1 MPNTAFHSAVSI
13 HQHATTKHELS
24 LHHYYTSLLHS
35 LRTAQSS
42 QQLLD
47 ATTLSLLLQ
56 RLSTLIRLALRNVNG
71 EEDYD
76 NGQTREEWE
85 LLGAAAASIE
95 GLEIG
100 IGVSPMTENP
110 EDMGSPSKSIP
121 GLPSTARSSSVSS
134 VCTSQSVMPA
144 GQPPR
149 TPSSLGYDAWHG
161 NMTPSG
167 GYPGTFGRRDWALE
181 REGEIIRL
189 TAENKALREML
200 GVDEDVDVEALIASS
215 RQAAI
220 DKLANN
226 DTQAHDEL
234 DMVDVNLA
242 DESATAEGFDV
253 PDQTDREADLE
264 SVDQSA
270 DDLTMTDTSRPL
282 EPESGSG
289 SAPAPEQNEEMG
301 DPFSTSPKQ
310 TMSRLS
316 LKSPKLTKHHTYAG
330 IPTTATTPLS
340 PSAIRDSSMAARY
353 SDMVAASNNDS
364 PKRNHQS
371 TSPPSLV
378 TQATSNQTVTPS
390 SGGSHS
396 TSSNLSTLLLRAGSK
411 TKTEPTTAT
420 SVGVDIEDDDTAGT
434 SASYAAVTKGTTK
447 TDASVGRRETDT
459 DEDEEKK
466 AGGGKTKTRLASSGS
481 QIAALEDL
489 QNASAERLNSLMEKD
504 ESDSAIEDDEDDAS
518 NIEAE
523 KGDRQAAQE
532 DRASDPET
540 KTNAEDEKV
549 DGAVEESERK

>member
-1 MPNTAFHSAVSI
+1 MRLF

-71 EEDYD
+71 EEDYGS
-76 NGQTREEWE
+76 GQNREEWE

-110 EDMGSPSKSIP
+110 SDMGSPSKSIA

-134 VCTSQSVMPA
+134 ASTSQSVVPA

-149 TPSSLGYDAWHG
+149 TPSALGYDAWHG

-167 GYPGTFGRRDWALE
+167 GYPGTFGRRDWALD

-200 GVDEDVDVEALIASS
+200 GVDEDVDIEALIVSTQPS
-215 RQAAI
+215 VT
-220 DKLANN
+220 DKLVN
-226 DTQAHDEL
+226 DDAQAHDEL

-242 DESATAEGFDV
+242 DESATVPGFDV

-264 SVDQSA
+264 TVEQSA
-270 DDLTMTDTSRPL
+270 DHLTIPGTSRTVGVESEL
-282 EPESGSG
+282 E
-289 SAPAPEQNEEMG
+289 SAPTTEQNDEMG
-301 DPFSTSPKQ
+301 DLFSTSPKQ
-310 TMSRLS
+310 TLPPRLS

-340 PSAIRDSSMAARY
+340 PSAIRDSSIAARY

-364 PKRNHQS
+364 PKRSHQS
-371 TSPPSLV
+371 TSPPS
-378 TQATSNQTVTPS
+378 QATQSTPGQTTTS
-390 SGGSHS
+390 SGAGSHS
-396 TSSNLSTLLLRAGSK
+396 TSSNLSTLLLRARSN

-420 SVGVDIEDDDTAGT
+420 SVGVDIEGDDPTGT
-434 SASYAAVTKGTTK
+434 SASYAAVAKGITK
-447 TDASVGRRETDT
+447 TDTSVVRREGDM
-459 DEDEEKK
+459 DEDKEETPVDEKV
-466 AGGGKTKTRLASSGS
+466 KTRPASSGS

-504 ESDSAIEDDEDDAS
+504 ESDSAIEDDEDDALH
-518 NIEAE
+518 IQAE
-523 KGDRQAAQE
+523 KGDYQTEQE
-532 DRASDPET
+532 NPATGPET
-540 KTNAEDEKV
+540 KINAEDEKV
-549 DGAVEESERK
+549 DDAIEESEGK

>member
-1 MPNTAFHSAVSI
+1 MRLF

-76 NGQTREEWE
+76 NGQNREEWE

-95 GLEIG
+95 GVEIG

-110 EDMGSPSKSIP
+110 SDMGSPSKSIA

-134 VCTSQSVMPA
+134 ACTSQSVVPA

-167 GYPGTFGRRDWALE
+167 GYPGTFGRRDWALD

-200 GVDEDVDVEALIASS
+200 GVDEDVDIEALIASS
-215 RQAAI
+215 QPTVT
-220 DKLANN
+220 DKLVNN
-226 DTQAHDEL
+226 NAHAHDEL
-234 DMVDVNLA
+234 VMVDVNLA
-242 DESATAEGFDV
+242 DESPTVQGFDV
-253 PDQTDREADLE
+253 PDQTDKEADLE
-264 SVDQSA
+264 LVEQSA
-270 DDLTMTDTSRPL
+270 DHPSIIGTSHTVEIES
-282 EPESGSG
+282 EPES
-289 SAPAPEQNEEMG
+289 APMAEQIEEMG
-301 DPFSTSPKQ
+301 DLFSTSPKQ
-310 TMSRLS
+310 TLSRLS

-340 PSAIRDSSMAARY
+340 PSAIRDSSVAARY
-353 SDMVAASNNDS
+353 SDMVAASNSDS
-364 PKRNHQS
+364 PKRSHQS

-378 TQATSNQTVTPS
+378 TQSTSGQTAAPS

-396 TSSNLSTLLLRAGSK
+396 TSSNLSTLLLRARSK

-420 SVGVDIEDDDTAGT
+420 SVGVDIEDDDTTGT
-434 SASYAAVTKGTTK
+434 SASYAAVAKGITK
-447 TDASVGRRETDT
+447 TDKEERAV
-459 DEDEEKK
+459 DEK
-466 AGGGKTKTRLASSGS
+466 AKMRPASSGS
-481 QIAALEDL
+481 QMVALEDL
-489 QNASAERLNSLMEKD
+489 QNASAERLNSLMEKN

-518 NIEAE
+518 GIPAE
-523 KGDRQAAQE
+523 KGDCQKEQE
-532 DRASDPET
+532 TPASNSET
-540 KTNAEDEKV
+540 KINAEDEKV
-549 DGAVEESERK
+549 DDAVEESERK